1 MLNTKLSVC
10 DPFQKADTRFLPNL
24 CILDATPDTVINI
37 GTWECSRFFN
47 LDQILSGKQLSWSC
61 FKNPYLQYAL
71 ESPMS
76 SNLQAFSEQS
86 SENECVCVN
95 VFNPCS
101 PSAPVGVLD
110 PSSCHAWEGC
120 WVSTPIHSSF
130 LSCPWKATA
139 GGTGMSGVACPVRPL
154 VKIFMTPKA
163 TEWPEN
169 QIAITPTKHTVDMG
183 H

>member
-71 ESPMS
+71 ESPMA
-76 SNLQAFSEQS
+76 SNSQAFSEQS
-86 SENECVCVN
+86 SENECVCVWMCSIH
-95 VFNPCS
+95 VVLLRQLGYWIQVPAMLEKGVGFPHPFIHLFCLVHERRQQAARVCQGSHVPC
-101 PSAPVGVLD
+101 VL
-110 PSSCHAWEGC
+110 W
-120 WVSTPIHSSF
+120 
-130 LSCPWKATA
+130 WKF
-139 GGTGMSGVACPVRPL
+139 SWP
-154 VKIFMTPKA
+154 PK
-163 TEWPEN
+163 P
-169 QIAITPTKHTVDMG
+169 QSDLKTK
-183 H
+183 

>member
-1 MLNTKLSVC
+1 MIPFKRLTPASFPTCAYLTPPRTRSSTLELGSVPGSSTWIKSCRVNNCPGPVSKTLTYRMLCNPLWQVTYKLLVNNHL
-10 DPFQKADTRFLPNL
+10 KMN
-24 CILDATPDTVINI
+24 
-37 GTWECSRFFN
+37 
-47 LDQILSGKQLSWSC
+47 
-61 FKNPYLQYAL
+61 
-71 ESPMS
+71 
-76 SNLQAFSEQS
+76 
-86 SENECVCVN
+86 VCVT

-120 WVSTPIHSSF
+120 WVSTPIHSSW

-154 VKIFMTPKA
+154 VKIFMTPKT